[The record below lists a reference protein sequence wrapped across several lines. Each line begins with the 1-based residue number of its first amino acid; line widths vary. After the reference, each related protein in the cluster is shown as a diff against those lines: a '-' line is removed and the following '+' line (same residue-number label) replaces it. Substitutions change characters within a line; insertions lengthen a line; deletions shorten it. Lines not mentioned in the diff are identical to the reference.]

1 MYRLPIPYRLPEL
14 IGPVTALVGLAIGAI
29 LFLLFLIIW
38 WRIFA
43 KAGYS
48 GALSLLMLVP
58 IANVI
63 VILVLAFGRWPIEDE
78 VQRLRAQRRYEPGPT
93 SSPTTW

>member
-78 VQRLRAQRRYEPGPT
+78 VQRLRTRLG
-93 SSPTTW
+93 